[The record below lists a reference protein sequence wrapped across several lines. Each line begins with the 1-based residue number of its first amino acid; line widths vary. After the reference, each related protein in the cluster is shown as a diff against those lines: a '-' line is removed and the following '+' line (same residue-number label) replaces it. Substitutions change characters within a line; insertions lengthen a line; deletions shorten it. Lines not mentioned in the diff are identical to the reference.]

1 MPTQDEYPPSLFDP
15 LLPGGIPSKPDGSKT
30 PAPVP
35 LCPIL
40 RNGVLHAGSGA
51 SARWW
56 NRMQRPSLPAG
67 RRVRSIPYLAP
78 TAASCGGTPGG
89 ATLRAS
95 CPFPRRADGSRRS
108 LPVGHRP
115 GCDERLSLTFTANRV
130 VANAPIKNRYCIPGR

>member
-1 MPTQDEYPPSLFDP
+1 MPTQDEKLNIYPPSLFDP

-108 LPVGHRP
+108 L
-115 GCDERLSLTFTANRV
+115 C
-130 VANAPIKNRYCIPGR
+130 YIPGRCVIHRFA